1 MNSFIK
7 SDIFFFIASIGV
19 VIVIILLIIL
29 AYYFIRLF
37 KNVKDISKMAKTEA
51 SLIAKDIETY
61 RKDIKQ
67 EEKKLKNTID
77 TVSKVIH
84 K

>member
-7 SDIFFFIASIGV
+7 SDIFFFISSIGV
-19 VIVIILLIIL
+19 IIAVGALLIL
-29 AYYFIRLF
+29 AFYLIKLL
-37 KNVKDISKMAKTEA
+37 KNVKDISKIAKTEA

-67 EEKKLKNTID
+67 EEKKIKNTID